1 MVLLEL
7 GCKSMLVIF
16 IICVFLGSIVGFLA
30 GLLGIGGGLVMVPAL
45 VYLLPLLGH
54 GNEVLSAQVVMPM
67 ALATSLAAI
76 VMTSTSAAF
85 AHHKNRNIPWNLAK
99 PLMFFVAF
107 GALSGAFI
115 ADLLSAKALTNFF
128 AVAVMLLASYMLFS
142 IHSQRSRTMPS
153 QFKLQFISFITGTV
167 ASLMGMAGGAILV
180 PVLTYFGMP
189 LRHCIGIATV
199 CGVMVALFG
208 SFGYILSGLDNHL
221 LPAWSLGYVYLPA
234 LLGMVLTS
242 SLFAPVGV
250 KFAAKLPVQTLKKCF
265 AVFLILVALKM
276 MLA

>member
-1 MVLLEL
+1 
-7 GCKSMLVIF
+7 MLIIF
-16 IICVFLGSIVGFLA
+16 ISCIALGSLVGFLA
-30 GLLGIGGGLVMVPAL
+30 GLLGIGGGLIMVPAF
-45 VYLLPLLGH
+45 VYLLPLLDVVELGFSR
-54 GNEVLSAQVVMPM
+54 EVVMHM

-76 VMTSTSAAF
+76 VITSSSAAF
-85 AHHKNRNIPWNLAK
+85 AHHKNGNIPWKITK
-99 PLMFFVAF
+99 PLIFFVAF

-128 AVAVMLLASYMLFS
+128 AIAVMMLASYMLFS
-142 IHSQRSRTMPS
+142 IRFQHSRTMPS
-153 QFKLQFISFITGTV
+153 QLKLQIISFITGII

-180 PVLTYFGMP
+180 PVLTYFGTP

-208 SFGYILSGLDNHL
+208 SLGYIISGLDNHL
-221 LPAWSLGYVYLPA
+221 LPPWSLGYVYLPA
-234 LLGMVLTS
+234 LLGVVLTS

-250 KFAAKLPVQTLKKCF
+250 KFAAKMPVQTLKKCF